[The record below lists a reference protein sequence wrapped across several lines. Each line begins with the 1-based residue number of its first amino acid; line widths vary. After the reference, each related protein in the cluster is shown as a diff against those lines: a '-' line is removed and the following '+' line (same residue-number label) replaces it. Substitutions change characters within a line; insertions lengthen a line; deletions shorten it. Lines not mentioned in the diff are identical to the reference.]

1 MYIYE
6 HTTQQRKK
14 NIRRVLKLLAHVRDS
29 NINIF
34 DRRQLKHRV
43 ITSTADVVSRN
54 LIGEL
59 FMVFQCIAYFDHSK
73 QMIKDMPVK
82 VIKRMVQ
89 KYHLHTSEGRR
100 SYEDFK
106 DFIKQA
112 LKHFMQ
118 LYGGFSSHV
127 PNVQHDSYFGFDV
140 IVASPTVVEHVESA
154 ACSVAMFDRMYI
166 DITKCNVQRSTSEPC
181 SVHRHLYKWVKLTHE
196 HLSTIRGKRTK
207 VSIF

>member
-1 MYIYE
+1 MKSHRTARLHIIKKMYIYE

-14 NIRRVLKLLAHVRDS
+14 NIRRVLKLLVHVRDS

-59 FMVFQCIAYFDHSK
+59 FMIFQCIAYFDHSK
-73 QMIKDMPVK
+73 QMTKDMPVK

-106 DFIKQA
+106 DFIKKA

-140 IVASPTVVEHVESA
+140 IVVRLWCCFVIPRKA
-154 ACSVAMFDRMYI
+154 I
-166 DITKCNVQRSTSEPC
+166 
-181 SVHRHLYKWVKLTHE
+181 WVW
-196 HLSTIRGKRTK
+196 
-207 VSIF
+207 FW